1 MSSILKVD
9 TIQTTGGNDLIT
21 TGSNTTSLKNP
32 NGTTGLTIDSSGFV
46 APKVPVLSVSLTS
59 NTTTYSSNN
68 FHLVDWSAYGQVDFD
83 NTSAWNSANEKWT
96 PQTAGYYNV
105 NCTLTAGAGHIRA
118 AGPVLYKNGS
128 IYQQGVFWLGAEADG
143 DDIQSSFST
152 LIHLNGS
159 TDYIQM
165 YGYIYDSVAG
175 NDVFI
180 SSERKTS
187 MTAHFVSS

>member
-9 TIQTTGGNDLIT
+9 EIQ
-21 TGSNTTSLKNP
+21 NTS
-32 NGTTGLTIDSSGFV
+32 GTTGLTINSNGFV

-68 FHLVDWSAYGQVDFD
+68 YHLVDWSTYGQVDFD
-83 NTSAWNSANEKWT
+83 NTSAWDSANEKWT
-96 PQTAGYYNV
+96 PQIAGYYNV
-105 NCTLTAGAGHIRA
+105 NCTLTSGSGTIRA
-118 AGPVLYKNGS
+118 AGPLLYKNGS
-128 IYQQGVFWLGAEADG
+128 IYQQGVLWLADESDG
-143 DDIQSSFST
+143 DDINTSFST
-152 LIHLNGS
+152 LIYLNGS

-180 SSERKTS
+180 SGERKTS
-187 MTAHFVSS
+187 MTAHFVST

>member
-9 TIQTTGGNDLIT
+9 TIQNTG
-21 TGSNTTSLKNP
+21 
-32 NGTTGLTIDSSGFV
+32 GTTGLTIDSNGFV
-46 APKVPVLSVSLTS
+46 APKVPVLSLSLTS

-68 FHLVDWSAYGQVDFD
+68 FHLIDWSTYGQVDFD

-105 NCTLTAGAGHIRA
+105 NCTLTAGAGTIRA
-118 AGPVLYKNGS
+118 AGPALYKNGS
-128 IYQQGVFWLGAEADG
+128 IYQQGVLWLQSENDG

-152 LIHLNGS
+152 LIYLNGS

-165 YGYIYDSVAG
+165 YGYIYDSSVG
-175 NDVFI
+175 NDIFI
-180 SSERKTS
+180 SGQRKTS
-187 MTAHFVSS
+187 MTAHFVSI